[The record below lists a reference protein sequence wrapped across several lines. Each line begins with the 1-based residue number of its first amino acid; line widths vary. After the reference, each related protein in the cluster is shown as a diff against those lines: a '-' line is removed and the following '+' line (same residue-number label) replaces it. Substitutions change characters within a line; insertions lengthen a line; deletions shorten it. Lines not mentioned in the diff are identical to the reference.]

1 MFYAI
6 TEVLMKFC
14 DFPNYLVIIVLM
26 NFNNPFNPFFPPW
39 NRQDP
44 FRPNP
49 LSNWPMGNG
58 LFLPP
63 PLAPYQFPPPPT
75 YSPSFQSQPIP
86 NPYMIHQQNNYFG
99 SNFSFQN
106 QERGIKPVGEKYG
119 TNK

>member
-1 MFYAI
+1 
-6 TEVLMKFC
+6 
-14 DFPNYLVIIVLM
+14 
-26 NFNNPFNPFFPPW
+26 
-39 NRQDP
+39 
-44 FRPNP
+44 
-49 LSNWPMGNG
+49 MGNG